1 MYSLKNTKVTVNLVF
16 SLERCESRFDSLYD
30 NDSVEGAECP
40 GLREESSS
48 SIYEK
53 PLDLSGDNFLGDSG
67 YVIKEFDG
75 IPVLPP
81 EDRNSRIPP
90 ES

>member
-1 MYSLKNTKVTVNLVF
+1 MEVNLVF
-16 SLERCESRFDSLYD
+16 FLERCESLFDSLYD
-30 NDSVEGAECP
+30 NDGGAECP
-40 GLREESSS
+40 GLREESS

-53 PLDLSGDNFLGDSG
+53 PLDLSGDDFLEDSNG

-75 IPVLPP
+75 LPMLPP
-81 EDRNSRIPP
+81 EDRSCRIPP